1 MSIVSVLCRPS
12 DRSLNRSLNR
22 NADGT
27 AGGIERRYVT
37 LRSIGM
43 SLFTKKEE
51 PAQENVES
59 KAAQPTS
66 GKGRPTPKRKD
77 AQAQN
82 LRPLVPKDRNASR
95 KAAKARIRERENA
108 EYDAMQSGDI
118 NHMPKSERLPW
129 RIYIRDYVDARFNLG
144 EFFIPVAFIILIG
157 SMVVTYKWPAL
168 ALPLMLI
175 MYVYLFAVIIDVA
188 VMWHKLKKKLIEKFG
203 EQSVAKG
210 MRSGSYAWSRAIQI
224 RRWSF
229 RSLVTRSVDT
239 GRSDRYREPPV
250 IFQAVSEQLT
260 AFPLPWKTIARIEQK
275 LTSRACKRI
284 NEERIG
290 IQYGSTAFRHRYHR
304 SWPRRLLY
312 GTACCGARQIGGVDR
327 T

>member
-51 PAQENVES
+51 PAQENVKS

-82 LRPLVPKDRNASR
+82 LRPLVPKDRDAGQV
-95 KAAKARIRERENA
+95 KAAQGPHPRTWRTPNTMPCKVATSTTCRSRNVCRGASTSVTTSMPASIWASALHPGRVHNPDRIHGRHLQVACIGVAAHADHVCLLVR
-108 EYDAMQSGDI
+108 
-118 NHMPKSERLPW
+118 
-129 RIYIRDYVDARFNLG
+129 RDYRRGGHVD
-144 EFFIPVAFIILIG
+144 
-157 SMVVTYKWPAL
+157 
-168 ALPLMLI
+168 
-175 MYVYLFAVIIDVA
+175 
-188 VMWHKLKKKLIEKFG
+188 KLKKKLIEKFG

-224 RRWSF
+224 RRW
-229 RSLVTRSVDT
+229 RLPKP
-239 GRSDRYREPPV
+239 RYP
-250 IFQAVSEQLT
+250 
-260 AFPLPWKTIARIEQK
+260 
-275 LTSRACKRI
+275 KR
-284 NEERIG
+284 G
-290 IQYGSTAFRHRYHR
+290 H
-304 SWPRRLLY
+304 WPE
-312 GTACCGARQIGGVDR
+312 
-327 T
+327 

>member
-82 LRPLVPKDRNASR
+82 LRPLVPKDRDASR

-118 NHMPKSERLPW
+118 NHMPKAERLPW
-129 RIYIRDYVDARFNLG
+129 RVYIRDYVDARRNLG
-144 EFFIPVAFIILIG
+144 EFFIPVAFVMLLGSIL
-157 SMVVTYKWPAL
+157 VTTIAPQL
-168 ALPLMLI
+168 SVPMMILL
-175 MYVYLFAVIIDVA
+175 YVYLIAVIIDVA
-188 VMWHKLKKKLIEKFG
+188 VMWRKLKKKLIEKYG
-203 EQSVAKG
+203 EASVAKG
-210 MRSGSYAWSRAIQI
+210 SRSASYAWSRAIQV
-224 RRWSF
+224 RRWRLPKP
-229 RSLVTRSVDT
+229 RS
-239 GRSDRYREPPV
+239 P
-250 IFQAVSEQLT
+250 
-260 AFPLPWKTIARIEQK
+260 
-275 LTSRACKRI
+275 KRG
-284 NEERIG
+284 N
-290 IQYGSTAFRHRYHR
+290 
-304 SWPRRLLY
+304 WPK
-312 GTACCGARQIGGVDR
+312 
-327 T
+327 